1 MVEGHDGRIKDTR
14 RFGMLALLEALE
26 LLGNLVELAVALT
39 DGWNGRQ

>member
-1 MVEGHDGRIKDTR
+1 
-14 RFGMLALLEALE
+14 MLALLEALE